1 MRVLYTDT
9 AVVRLRRNVLTR
21 FRKEDDHYE
30 ELCNNIM
37 HNEIQQ
43 RVDYPQKRLGKI
55 DSIEYI
61 ISCCNYS
68 VFGSS
73 IPYWIIRHLI

>member
-37 HNEIQQ
+37 ENEIQQ
-43 RVDYPQKRLGKI
+43 RVDYPQK
-55 DSIEYI
+55 
-61 ISCCNYS
+61 
-68 VFGSS
+68 
-73 IPYWIIRHLI
+73 